1 MNSTK
6 IPDNAK
12 IVLEMTAFDAKFIL
26 PALEKQYYQKATW
39 DITNPGEYPLKY
51 WYVPKSKEAKQLLS
65 TINHIEKQL
74 KEQGL

>member
-6 IPDNAK
+6 IPNNAK

-39 DITNPGEYPLKY
+39 DITNELFSCCASTLEACREKRDAWLK
-51 WYVPKSKEAKQLLS
+51 KIL
-65 TINHIEKQL
+65 
-74 KEQGL
+74 

>member
-6 IPDNAK
+6 IPNNTK

-26 PALEKQYYQKATW
+26 PALQKQYYQKATW
-39 DITNPGEYPLKY
+39 GITNPGEYPPNY

-65 TINHIEKQL
+65 TIKYIEKQL
-74 KEQGL
+74 KEQG